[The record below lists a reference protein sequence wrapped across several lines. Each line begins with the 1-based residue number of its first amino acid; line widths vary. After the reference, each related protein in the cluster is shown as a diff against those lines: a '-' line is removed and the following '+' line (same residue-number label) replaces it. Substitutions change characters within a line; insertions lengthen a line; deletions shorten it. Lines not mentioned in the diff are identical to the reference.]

1 MYYKLAVALGLVLL
15 AVGCSFENK
24 KEDTNLI
31 DAEEF
36 VAIIE
41 QDTKAREVTLI
52 DLRTPGEVNDTGVIS
67 GAQVID
73 YINADF
79 DSSMKVL
86 DKSKSYIVYCKA
98 GGRSA
103 KAAKRMKKMGLNV
116 RDYSGGMNDWLVKKN
131 QTVQLSL

>member
-1 MYYKLAVALGLVLL
+1 MYYKLAV
-15 AVGCSFENK
+15 
-24 KEDTNLI
+24 
-31 DAEEF
+31 

-52 DLRTPGEVNDTGVIS
+52 DLRTPEEVNDTGVIS

-79 DSSMKVL
+79 DSSIKML

-103 KAAKRMKKMGLNV
+103 KAAKKMKKMGLNV